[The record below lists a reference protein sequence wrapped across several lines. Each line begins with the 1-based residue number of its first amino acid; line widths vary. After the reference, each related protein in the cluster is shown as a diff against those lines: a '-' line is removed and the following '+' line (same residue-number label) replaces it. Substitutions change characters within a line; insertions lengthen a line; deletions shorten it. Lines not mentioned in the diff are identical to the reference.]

1 MRWIGPALVLACA
14 ACSAGNNSPK
24 SGAGAAGLALVGD
37 DGATTALAL
46 VDPAASTA
54 ASCLG
59 GLSSDV
65 VLPSTPALDHEIV
78 LIDRLN
84 ARLSWVTPAD
94 CAVAR
99 TLAVDTGFAA
109 DPHDVVSLSATK
121 AYVTRAATNPTPGAS
136 ADDAG
141 ADLLIIDPSAGTI
154 TGRVDLSGQATAGD
168 LQAQPDRALLANG
181 KVWVSL
187 GNRSADGKTL
197 GHGRVVAVDPK
208 TDAVALTVDL
218 PALRGCSGLDYL
230 PATKDLVVG
239 CAGDPNDTP
248 DNRIA
253 ESAIALINIGAAA
266 PSVMT
271 SIGASGAGNRPFS
284 PALFAAIGDDFI
296 LAVSPGVAGMPDSL
310 YRLELDS
317 GTATLVVNA
326 GSSAVDSAGFGGV
339 VWDSVRRRA
348 YLADDA
354 AMALRVFDVSNPR
367 DTPQIA
373 SFSSPARPRQLAF
386 Y

>member
-1 MRWIGPALVLACA
+1 MRWIGPALVLAFT
-14 ACSAGNNSPK
+14 ACSGGDNSPK

-37 DGATTALAL
+37 DGTATALAL
-46 VDPAASTA
+46 VDPAKNSA
-54 ASCLG
+54 ARCLD
-59 GLSSDV
+59 GLASDV
-65 VLPSTPALDHEIV
+65 VLPSTPALDHEIL

-84 ARLSWVTPAD
+84 ARLAWVTPAS

-99 TLAVDTGFAA
+99 MLAVDTGFAA
-109 DPHDVVSLSATK
+109 DPRDVVSLSATK

-136 ADDAG
+136 ANDAG
-141 ADLLIIDPSAGTI
+141 ADLLIIDPSRGAI
-154 TGRVDLSGQATAGD
+154 TGRIDLSGQATSAD

-197 GHGRVVAVDPK
+197 GHGRVVAVDPT
-208 TDAVALTVDL
+208 TDAVTLTVDL
-218 PALRGCSGLDYL
+218 PALRGCSGLDFL
-230 PATKDLVVG
+230 PATRDLVVG

-253 ESAIALINIGAAA
+253 ESAIALVNIGAAS

-271 SIGASGAGNRPFS
+271 SIGAAGAGNRPWS

-296 LAVSPGVAGMPDSL
+296 LAVSPGVAGLPDSL

-317 GTATLVVNA
+317 GTATLVINA
-326 GSSAVDSAGFGGV
+326 GNSAGFGGV
-339 VWDSVRRRA
+339 VWDSVRRHA

-354 AMALRVFDVSNPR
+354 TTAVRVFDVSNPR
-367 DTPQIA
+367 DTPQIS
-373 SFSSPARPRQLAF
+373 SFSSPSSPRLLAF